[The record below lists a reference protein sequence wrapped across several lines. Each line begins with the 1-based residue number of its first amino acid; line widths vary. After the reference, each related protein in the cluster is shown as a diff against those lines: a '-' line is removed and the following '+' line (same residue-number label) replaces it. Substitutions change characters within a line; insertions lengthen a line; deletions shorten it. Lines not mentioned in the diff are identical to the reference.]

1 MIMKIKMIL
10 WILIEKYNKII
21 KIIIIIIINLF
32 LEEVVYRAII
42 IIIVIKIQKII
53 NTINK

>member
-21 KIIIIIIINLF
+21 KIIIIINLF

>member
-1 MIMKIKMIL
+1 MKIKMIL